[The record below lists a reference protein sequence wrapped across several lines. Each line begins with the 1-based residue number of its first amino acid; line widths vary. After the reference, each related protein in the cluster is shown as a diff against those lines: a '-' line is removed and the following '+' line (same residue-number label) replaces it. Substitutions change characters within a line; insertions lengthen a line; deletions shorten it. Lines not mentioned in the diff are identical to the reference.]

1 MAAPLAAAPDAIAT
15 TGPRPL
21 LRRLDAV
28 AIIVGIVIGAGI
40 FKTPPMIASFAG
52 DPGWVIAAWVAG
64 ALISLAGALC
74 YAELASAFP
83 HAGGDYH
90 FLTRAYGRHVSFLY
104 AWARGTV
111 INPGSIAFLAFV
123 FGDYFAGVIGTPG
136 AGPSHVLA
144 VLAVIAL
151 TALNIVGLQ
160 VSS

>member
-1 MAAPLAAAPDAIAT
+1 MRAQSVAAVMPEPQ
-15 TGPRPL
+15 PL

-90 FLTRAYGRHVSFLY
+90 FLTRAYGKHVSFLS

-123 FGDYFAGVIGTPG
+123 FGDYFAQVIGATG
-136 AGPSHVLA
+136 STTTNALA
-144 VLAVIAL
+144 VACVIAL
-151 TALNIVGLQ
+151 TVLNIVG
-160 VSS
+160 